1 MYFYRVFAIWNPP
14 LKFGE
19 GENAQGAAGAKIETG
34 AEIGTGTGKEKGA
47 ETGLGTAAGTG
58 MGTGAGAGESAVSS
72 SSSVSSV
79 SEKKIRKTV
88 YQRKSRPG
96 VPAPPVNIAVSAVNT
111 STPATAIL
119 CPISATA
126 ESARSSVLF
135 ALDEESLCEEEET
148 QERDGMAEFL
158 DGCEDRPA
166 TLSSNCVGYHRGWR
180 RDKRERAAGG
190 KMISPTL
197 RVPLLL
203 APAIGDEKGK
213 GTGKDVEG
221 VQGGVK
227 RLSESEYTRSRL
239 SSIGEMS
246 QLLTSLVKLRVRT
259 LAFCGV
265 RKLVELVLKYCL
277 QSLKSSSS
285 TEYLVECVA
294 SYRGTYCTALHCT
307 VMSALYVLCF
317 SSSPCVPFVVAL
329 LLIVASILLS
339 V

>member
-1 MYFYRVFAIWNPP
+1 MYFCRVFAIWNPP
-14 LKFGE
+14 LIFGE
-19 GENAQGAAGAKIETG
+19 GENVPIDGKAQRKKG
-34 AEIGTGTGKEKGA
+34 AETATGTGTGIGTGKGA
-47 ETGLGTAAGTG
+47 ETGTGAGTG
-58 MGTGAGAGESAVSS
+58 ARESAVSS
-72 SSSVSSV
+72 SSSVPIAT
-79 SEKKIRKTV
+79 EKKIRKTV
-88 YQRKSRPG
+88 YQTKSRPG
-96 VPAPPVNIAVSAVNT
+96 VPAPTANIAVTAVNT
-111 STPATAIL
+111 GPSDTAIL
-119 CPISATA
+119 CPISSTA
-126 ESARSSVLF
+126 ETARSSVLF
-135 ALDEESLCEEEET
+135 SIEEEEICEEEA

-180 RDKRERAAGG
+180 RDKKDRAAGS
-190 KMISPTL
+190 KKISPVV

-213 GTGKDVEG
+213 GKGTGTGTGTGTGKDVEG
-221 VQGGVK
+221 GQGKGN

-246 QLLTSLVKLRVRT
+246 QLLTSLVKLRIRT

-294 SYRGTYCTALHCT
+294 SYRGTYCT
-307 VMSALYVLCF
+307 V
-317 SSSPCVPFVVAL
+317 
-329 LLIVASILLS
+329 LS
-339 V
+339 VP